1 MSTVRVRVRRWG
13 VRTRGA
19 GVRVEARQALMV
31 LAVVA
36 AVFAGC
42 FALGRLTRGG
52 SETSRAYGPQK
63 LPAVSVH
70 AGIPYALSAAPPIP
84 LLLTAEAP
92 APQASPSSARAV
104 AGSSSVAQEPSAA
117 SRESTP
123 VPSATP
129 TPTPTVTPA
138 PAPVQSA
145 PAPISR
151 PPAAPKTSEGGSFD
165 SSG

>member
-19 GVRVEARQALMV
+19 GVRVEVRQALVV

-36 AVFAGC
+36 AVFAGF
-42 FALGRLTRGG
+42 FALGRLTREG
-52 SETSRAYGPQK
+52 SETSRAYGPQQ

-70 AGIPYALSAAPPIP
+70 AGIPYALLAAPPIP
-84 LLLTAEAP
+84 FLLTAEAP
-92 APQASPSSARAV
+92 APQPSPSSARAV
-104 AGSSSVAQEPSAA
+104 AGSSSVAHEPSSAA
-117 SRESTP
+117 SSESTP
-123 VPSATP
+123 VQSATP
-129 TPTPTVTPA
+129 SPAPAQA

-145 PAPISR
+145 PAPVYR